1 MGAEDKMAP
10 PSISE
15 ARSTVEPG
23 PVVPGF
29 QKAVDI
35 VNLMSLIYTLEDERC
50 VACYKQASHN
60 DARFKVRT
68 HCPWDDNRMIDCV
81 EITD

>member
-1 MGAEDKMAP
+1 MGAEDNMAP

-35 VNLMSLIYTLEDERC
+35 VTLTSIIYTLEDERC
-50 VACYKQASHN
+50 SA
-60 DARFKVRT
+60 
-68 HCPWDDNRMIDCV
+68 
-81 EITD
+81 